1 MRFADFTG
9 QERIKNLLRNAVA
22 QGRVAQTYLFAGPP
36 GVGKRALALALAQAL
51 NCLSPQGEDSCGTCP
66 SCRRVEGGNHPD
78 VLLVEPGGGALKI
91 DQMRWLQ
98 QEAALRPYAGR
109 RRVFILEGAETLTD
123 QAANSLLKLLEEP
136 PPSAVLILLAVA
148 PERLLP
154 TVRSRCLTVYFYP
167 WPKDRLI
174 LELRRQGVP
183 AAEAAALAEIAGGS
197 PGQALALRPLLP
209 QIQGAVEA
217 LVQAAHRRDDRA
229 LLAAAQEL
237 ASREEMVLPVLNG
250 LAAHGRRLLQEGGP
264 GAGRW
269 AGVLRATLEVQRFL
283 ERGVSPL
290 YALAVFALQ
299 VRRALQAEELLPVGV
314 AVEKEE
320 R

>member
-1 MRFADFTG
+1 MRFADFAG

-51 NCLSPQGEDSCGTCP
+51 NCLSPQGEDSCGVCS

-78 VLLVEPGGGALKI
+78 VLLVEPEGGSLKI

-109 RRVFILEGAETLTD
+109 YRVFILEGAEALTD

-154 TVRSRCLTVYFYP
+154 TVLSRCLTVYFYP
-167 WPKDRLI
+167 WPKESLI
-174 LELRRQGVP
+174 SELERQGVP
-183 AAEAAALAEIAGGS
+183 GDEAAALAEIAGGS

-209 QIQGAVEA
+209 QIQAAVEG
-217 LVQAAHRRDDRA
+217 LVQAARRRDDRA
-229 LLAAAQEL
+229 LLVAAQEL
-237 ASREEMVLPVLNG
+237 AGREEMVFPVLDG
-250 LAAHGRRLLQEGGP
+250 LAARSRKLLQEGGP

-269 AGVLRATLEVQRFL
+269 AEVLKAILETERLL
-283 ERGVSPL
+283 EREVNPV
-290 YALAVFALQ
+290 YALTVFALQ
-299 VRRALQAEELLPVGV
+299 VRRALHAEELLPIGV
-314 AVEKEE
+314 AGEKEE